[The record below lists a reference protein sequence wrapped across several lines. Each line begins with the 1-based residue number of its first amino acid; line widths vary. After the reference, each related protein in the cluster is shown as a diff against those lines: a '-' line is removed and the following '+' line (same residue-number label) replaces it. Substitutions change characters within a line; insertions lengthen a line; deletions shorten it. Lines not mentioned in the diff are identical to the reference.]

1 MVWFFYNMPNRS
13 KKSGKL
19 AAASAQLKK
28 PRATNALEVFSQ
40 ERKPQIMQKMAE
52 KLSASSKSDRNNIKA
67 YKESQQELWS
77 TIEPE
82 TRAEYE
88 EKAAEHNKKIKEGP
102 TDEELYECACFL
114 HLEFCCT

>member
-1 MVWFFYNMPNRS
+1 MVRFFYNTPNRS

-19 AAASAQLKK
+19 AAPSAQLKK

-40 ERKPQIMQKMAE
+40 EQKPQITQKMAE
-52 KLSASSKSDRNNIKA
+52 KLGASSKSDHNNIKA
-67 YKESQQELWS
+67 YKESQQELWR

-82 TRAEYE
+82 TQAEYE
-88 EKAAEHNKKIKEGP
+88 EKAAEYNKKIKEGP
-102 TDEELYECACFL
+102 TDEELYECAFCL